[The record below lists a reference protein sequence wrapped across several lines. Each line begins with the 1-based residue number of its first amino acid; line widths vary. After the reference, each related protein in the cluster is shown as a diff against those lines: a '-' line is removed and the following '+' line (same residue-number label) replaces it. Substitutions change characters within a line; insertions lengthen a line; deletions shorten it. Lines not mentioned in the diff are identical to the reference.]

1 MFLSGSFIRTAIEI
15 LFNGGSLIC
24 EQNRNIAVYFELNVK
39 VRRNSLAYISRLLET
54 ERMKSKL
61 RCYV

>member
-15 LFNGGSLIC
+15 LFNGDSLIC

-61 RCYV
+61 R